1 MVADALIYHPTV
13 SHYLKFVATTVG
25 RDKLLRTL
33 QYFSRF
39 LAWYLYRTNRPAST
53 IAPFDLTK
61 KQFGTTRKLMRVG
74 KFVEHFRAAAVAS
87 DAKATDPVLRFTTI
101 GRQLGYAAYMLFDNA
116 CVLDATGIKK
126 FGAAP
131 RLLREGY
138 RAWFT
143 GLSFSIAS
151 GIYSYYNLT
160 QKQAQIKASAEPE
173 KVVETKKVERELNAV
188 KVQLLSD
195 LCDITIPSSA
205 LGWVELDDG
214 IVGLAGTTSSLLG
227 VWGQWKKT
235 A

>member
-1 MVADALIYHPTV
+1 MVADAVIHHPTV

-25 RDKLLRTL
+25 RDKVLRTL

-53 IAPFDLTK
+53 IAPFEATK
-61 KQFGTTRKLMRVG
+61 KQFGATRKLLRVG
-74 KFVEHFRAAAVAS
+74 KFVEHFRAASVAS
-87 DAKATDPVLRFTTI
+87 DAKGMDPVLKGLTV
-101 GRQLGYAAYMLFDNA
+101 GRQLGYAFYMLLDNV
-116 CVLDATGIKK
+116 CVLDATSIRK
-126 FGAAP
+126 FSSAP

-151 GIYSYYNLT
+151 GLYSYYGLT
-160 QKQAQIKASAEPE
+160 QRSRAISSSADPE
-173 KVVETKKVERELNAV
+173 KAVERKKMEKELNAIA
-188 KVQLLSD
+188 VQLLSD
-195 LCDITIPSSA
+195 FCDIAIPSSA
-205 LGWVELDDG
+205 LGWVDLDDG

-227 VWGQWKKT
+227 AWGQWKKT